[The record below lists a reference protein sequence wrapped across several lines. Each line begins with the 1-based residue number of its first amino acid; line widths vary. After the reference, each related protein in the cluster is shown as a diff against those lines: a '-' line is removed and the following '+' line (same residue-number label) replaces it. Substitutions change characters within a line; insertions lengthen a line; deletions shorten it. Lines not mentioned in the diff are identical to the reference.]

1 MRYDRFGCRWSLAAA
16 DAPRPLFFRC
26 IYSEWAPRRRFGEEE
41 DSRRSPPLVQAAFDN
56 LRDVALKRL
65 RENPD
70 SETRIVEVLARAAG
84 DLRKE

>member
-41 DSRRSPPLVQAAFDN
+41 DTAADHPPLVQAAFDN

-65 RENPD
+65 REKPRFRNAD
-70 SETRIVEVLARAAG
+70 RGRAAG
-84 DLRKE
+84 ELRKE